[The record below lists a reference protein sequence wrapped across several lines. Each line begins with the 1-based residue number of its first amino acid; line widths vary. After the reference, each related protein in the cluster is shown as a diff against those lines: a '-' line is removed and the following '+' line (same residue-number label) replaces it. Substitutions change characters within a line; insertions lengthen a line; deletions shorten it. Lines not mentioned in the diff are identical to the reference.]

1 MAPVVFHLSL
11 GADCEWMRKTKDTQ
25 INSELKRVLELVGQ
39 LMYNQKHARKSVH
52 AGVVLKSMGHEAS
65 VACNCFW
72 VKGLT

>member
-1 MAPVVFHLSL
+1 MDA
-11 GADCEWMRKTKDTQ
+11 KDTQ
-25 INSELKRVLELVGQ
+25 IKSELKRVLELVGQ
-39 LMYNQKHARKSVH
+39 WMYNQKHARKSVH